1 MPQFQYTAVNNSGKK
16 LNGVIGAVDENE
28 ARKQL
33 NTFGISVLGIKKTK
47 ELAGASPKSTEPT
60 IIAGEELDTFEFEA
74 FDKNGRKVLGSIPA
88 DNRYKAFKRL
98 MDEYK
103 FEVSYVVKMGASPEE
118 KEKAKLEDL
127 TALRAE
133 YDEKHKSKVEKK
145 IMNADF
151 EEKKAALLSK
161 VDSILEK
168 IKALLAQYDAD
179 IKPESKQQI
188 QKYID
193 KLLRIKSSTNLDY
206 IEQTSE
212 ELLKKIQGQE
222 LFLHKEKMSAERDK
236 LKLETQK
243 MMANLHRK
251 SSDKKDV
258 MDELGNLQGKL
269 IKSKY
274 AIFKQFGKILKPFAL
289 TPKEKDLKKQIRTVN
304 KQVWSF
310 RKIWL
315 TANKGT
321 KSNAYKSLQKII
333 DERNRKKLDFKT
345 LHEKNKEVKEGQVHE
360 PLIAEEVMNFLGW
373 LLGFYLVA
381 YFFSYYVFAKAFPKG
396 NPLPG
401 DFNLLESSMLRTLL
415 ISFFLWYVLLH
426 LRIQYLRYQNWANAV
441 IIPLGIVINASL
453 ILNL

>member
-1 MPQFQYTAVNNSGKK
+1 MPQFQYTAVNNAGKK
-16 LNGVIGAVDENE
+16 LNGVIGAADENE

-33 NTFGISVLGIKKTK
+33 NTFGISVLGINKTK
-47 ELAGASPKSTEPT
+47 ELAGASPKTTEPT
-60 IIAGEELDTFEFEA
+60 TVGGAELDTFEFEA
-74 FDKNGRKVLGSIPA
+74 FDKNSRKVLGSIPA

-118 KEKAKLEDL
+118 KENAKLEDL

-133 YDEKHKSKVEKK
+133 YDEKHKSKVEKE

-151 EEKKAALLSK
+151 EEKKAALLVK
-161 VDSILEK
+161 VDAILEK
-168 IKALLAQYDAD
+168 IKALLVKFDAD
-179 IKPESKQQI
+179 IKPENKQQV

-212 ELLKKIQGQE
+212 ELLKKVQDQE
-222 LFLHKEKMSAERDK
+222 LFLHKEKMSSERDK

-251 SSDKKDV
+251 SGDKKDI
-258 MDELGNLQGKL
+258 MDELGNLQSKL
-269 IKSKY
+269 SLSKIS
-274 AIFKQFGKILKPFAL
+274 IFKQIGKILKPFAL

-315 TANKGT
+315 TASKGT
-321 KSNAYKSLQKII
+321 KSDAFKSLQKII
-333 DERNRKKLDFKT
+333 EERNRKKLEYKEM
-345 LHEKNKEVKEGQVHE
+345 HQKNKATKEGQVHE

-373 LLGFYLVA
+373 LLGFYLAA
-381 YFFSYYVFAKAFPKG
+381 YFFSYYVLAKAFPKG

-401 DFNLLESSMLRTLL
+401 NFNLLDSSMLRTLL

-426 LRIQYLRYQNWANAV
+426 LRIQYLRYQNWANAL
-441 IIPLGIVINASL
+441 IIPFGIVINASL